1 MSGELKYDD
10 KIALVIDDQEPV
22 REMVRSML
30 RSLGFMEIR
39 VASNALDAIELMS
52 KGRSIDLIICDYSM
66 PYLSG
71 LDFVGAVRTDQANAR
86 KDTPIIILTG
96 YAEDDKVQTAAW
108 LQVQAFIRKPV
119 SLDHLAKRIG
129 HAMEN
134 PPGEVGHIIDPE
146 RVKAKLLQAE
156 IERMQFDASPNELM
170 DQAKLDELFLTL
182 KKEAEGDM
190 NAAMERLV
198 VPVDDVRTGDVVVSD
213 IKLGTGEIIVPK
225 GAIVTEKII
234 KTLRRME
241 ERNMLAG
248 MAVVPRKKAVP
259 AA

>member
-1 MSGELKYDD
+1 
-10 KIALVIDDQEPV
+10 
-22 REMVRSML
+22 
-30 RSLGFMEIR
+30 
-39 VASNALDAIELMS
+39 
-52 KGRSIDLIICDYSM
+52 
-66 PYLSG
+66 
-71 LDFVGAVRTDQANAR
+71 
-86 KDTPIIILTG
+86 
-96 YAEDDKVQTAAW
+96 
-108 LQVQAFIRKPV
+108 
-119 SLDHLAKRIG
+119 
-129 HAMEN
+129 MEN

-182 KKEAEGDM
+182 KKEADGDM

>member
-52 KGRSIDLIICDYSM
+52 KGRAIDLIVCDYSM

-96 YAEDDKVQTAAW
+96 YAEDDKYRPSSASRFRSTIWRNGSAMQWRTRRARWA
-108 LQVQAFIRKPV
+108 I
-119 SLDHLAKRIG
+119 SLIPSG
-129 HAMEN
+129 
-134 PPGEVGHIIDPE
+134 
-146 RVKAKLLQAE
+146 
-156 IERMQFDASPNELM
+156 
-170 DQAKLDELFLTL
+170 
-182 KKEAEGDM
+182 
-190 NAAMERLV
+190 
-198 VPVDDVRTGDVVVSD
+198 
-213 IKLGTGEIIVPK
+213 
-225 GAIVTEKII
+225 
-234 KTLRRME
+234 
-241 ERNMLAG
+241 
-248 MAVVPRKKAVP
+248 
-259 AA
+259 